1 MAVSSGMARRKLQGG
16 WRAAAVVGMI
26 AAAAAT
32 AAPKLPPPGN
42 PAWEPLH
49 FGRAERHT
57 RYTPVEN
64 AQERWLSA
72 ESACAASALFLPLGG
87 VDLSDT
93 PLLRWRWRVDKTLEI
108 EDERSK
114 PGDDFAARVY
124 VLFPFEKEHSSFFSR
139 LQRTIARLLYERE
152 PPGSALIFVWSS
164 REPLGA
170 RWTNP
175 YAQDSRMRVLGT
187 GPGGQW
193 QQASVDVPA
202 EYLAA
207 FGREPRNPI
216 GLALMTDSYQS
227 CQQAAARFADFRFA
241 AR

>member
-1 MAVSSGMARRKLQGG
+1 MASRTRQLG
-16 WRAAAVVGMI
+16 WRAAAAAVGMI
-26 AAAAAT
+26 AAAATAT
-32 AAPKLPPPGN
+32 PELPPPGN
-42 PAWEPLH
+42 PAWEPLQ
-49 FGRAERHT
+49 FSNSERRT

-64 AQERWLSA
+64 EQGRWLSA
-72 ESACAASALFLPLGG
+72 ESDCAASALFLPLGG
-87 VDLSDT
+87 VDLSHT
-93 PLLRWRWRVDKTLEI
+93 PLLRWRWRVDKALEI

-124 VLFPFEKEHSSFFSR
+124 VLFPFEEEHSTFFSR
-139 LQRTIARLLYERE
+139 LQRTVARILYERE

-175 YAQDSRMRVLGT
+175 YAKDSRMRVLGT

-216 GLALMTDSYQS
+216 GLALMTDSDQS
-227 CQQAAARFADFRFA
+227 CQLAAARFADFRFA
-241 AR
+241 SR